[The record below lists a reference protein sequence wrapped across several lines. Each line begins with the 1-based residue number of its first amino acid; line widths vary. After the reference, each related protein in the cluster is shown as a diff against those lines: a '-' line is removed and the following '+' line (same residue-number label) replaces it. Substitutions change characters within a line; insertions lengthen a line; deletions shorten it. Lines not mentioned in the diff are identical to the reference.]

1 MIVVDVQEADCRRG
15 RERELTR
22 IEAGSNLRTTVGLH
36 EGMAPDPAT
45 GKSRGSRYRTND
57 AQYRSGDGPERESQ
71 RPEMGG
77 KGKAD
82 KESLGTEFGRGVK
95 RRQHGSGDGSSLG
108 ASSLPASGS
117 HRSSKRWRG
126 DGAEGVDSVGPAD
139 RWDGGTSDPVK
150 ESASSLGKGKQDLDV
165 KVADAGAG
173 KITLTQGKEGLNMEK
188 VTRKQRVSR
197 ASLASDN
204 RAITVMDLQETDL
217 SIIDSNI
224 RIKNKVSYRRESVA
238 EITDSEAEK
247 GVKENS
253 KSTAEVRSR
262 RRWDR
267 DGIKGGAED
276 VEDGSARGMV
286 ASEGSL
292 ERDKRKE
299 KSVGRDRDV
308 DGIRVQNGRKP
319 DGTREPVLETGG
331 RPEAS
336 DEIDQRTNEWKIQE
350 DLRNVELEK
359 ELENRIRRRRE
370 ESGDRDRWRD
380 DDRERDAK
388 RHSDPREERTR
399 EERHREDYSRR
410 ERERHSDRHESRQHR
425 EGSRPSEGKLR
436 DERHYESD
444 REYRSHR
451 EERQH
456 VVRSKDVDDH
466 GRGDRPRDQEHRDRK
481 GRDKVS
487 SYEVERR
494 VREKGYKDDP
504 SDRERSH
511 ATTPFGESI
520 DGRSEHRPKRA
531 REGETGEGTLAER
544 ETSRQGGRSGDPD
557 TPAANDLTHDDR
569 PRRGR
574 DERDGDIRPERLRA
588 SPRDSDSMRGKVK
601 ANHWR
606 SEGSA
611 SELLREG
618 QPSPRQDTR
627 ASPSSNRLD
636 YPSPPRLDDRRS
648 PRYTSQ
654 RSPSPPHLDVACGPP
669 RGKTGHGD
677 WFEPSNSVS
686 SSSGTQRRPPGASL
700 HVSDRR
706 DRMKW
711 VSGAEEEVK
720 SGMHRSNRSMDEA
733 REGSLSPHRLRD
745 QHMHGVLVKPPLH
758 GQDTFSRVPMVGRG
772 DRERWR
778 SSTQGGSTS
787 YEGGQL
793 DHHIPEELS
802 PRDRN
807 ERGRRM
813 PLNRPPGSPMIRP
826 QLASLPA
833 PPLAPLPPP
842 PPFRPGIDNP
852 AVLGPPNGGF
862 DDGTCS
868 RDQGRGDRKGG
879 PLRREG
885 GGGGIGPGDAW
896 RGVNIGNWNS
906 RNQGPLPGNAF
917 PPFPPQFAPHP
928 SPGGGG
934 FPGMGQQ
941 FPGPPIFPGGGG
953 RPPMDMG
960 FGGRFIGPGGHMGE
974 NGDGFL
980 GPGRGAG
987 WHGPG
992 EGDDG
997 RGPPLMGPGD
1007 GWEGPGP
1014 HGDDRHRHGRMEWDR
1029 GGPMGVRVWE
1039 RERERE
1045 LWEGR
1050 VREGASDFMPLRSQ
1064 MEPPLQSSAFP
1075 PGGSGWGMPREPQV
1089 LNDLKPRPERPPYD
1103 IQESKRK
1110 PDGVVP
1116 KLKTAKSMGKT
1127 QVLNEGKRNKHA
1139 TAAMQSV
1146 LSQLHISPELAGA
1159 DLYNKYKALLPAS
1172 DSEKQAHGVE
1182 EEDTDSESADDD
1194 LNLEVD
1200 LEGEAL
1206 ISAPKLLPKLLP
1218 PLPEGVFE
1226 AAMRVYRKPEW
1237 ENKLQRSKVGSF
1249 ILPFDPATVKL
1260 PSIKMELRNDFL
1272 VASQDQDLAVGTL
1285 YSQQQDDINAPVVP
1299 QQDVDVI
1306 DTETGADLS
1315 VASVDE
1321 VVDRRGSI
1329 SALVA
1334 HIEHSDNEVAV
1345 VEDTQG
1351 LMDPLP
1357 DLRKHPSANYN
1368 DGDVAAVYRVDDSV
1382 VAESA
1387 DRGADAMDGEFLP
1400 SYVEVAEYS
1409 DREFEADMEDAMED
1423 VQQGVAVG
1431 KEIRCQNS
1439 EPMEVDESQ
1448 PTASVAD
1455 VSRLQNTMCMEV
1467 EEAEFENA
1475 GVEEIL
1481 GGNVCAEGEV
1491 SLRVTSSGES
1501 WDGNNAPSETE
1512 TVPETGSSVVLG
1524 TAGVQQGHAV
1534 DAEEARGDGNTSL
1547 ESEDVQNETL
1557 VSVQFTVE
1565 SKVPSVLEEFQ
1576 EVEIVEEARS
1586 VSNLSPQRGSVQQ
1599 DDTPTAEASAE
1610 SDVSLHEEE
1619 AVDLAEM
1626 NDVSLHEEEADDLAE
1641 MNDVANDKEL
1651 VLQNP
1656 EVLLNEA
1663 EDTSIE
1669 ARTSPTEEDATCH
1682 ADHDD
1687 GVYPQTGS
1695 LENVNSLVEGNDDA
1709 VEYGDHVN
1717 ADEDADLVEEEKVVG
1732 DQERVELEVVL
1743 LSEAGIANS
1752 VMEEVCDEKL
1762 LDETRNELSPEALSS
1777 EVVSEA
1783 AGDTSVLGE
1792 SVDTVHTPMVEVV
1805 ERETEAWIFIDNSNE
1820 ERPQIEK
1827 TVGDAVDDVSLSMA
1841 PEDDEVRLPSSS
1853 SPDVRQLSDDVQC
1866 IDVTEES
1873 PSAVVSEPE
1882 HRIGSNGK
1890 LKEIEEE
1897 SLSTQEQEEPPV
1909 AVVEVQETLPRQL
1922 RKRRASSRLLANAE
1936 AHAQQEAAQ
1945 GQASVGVKNRGGSKG
1960 SGKRATKGATR
1971 TSQRRSKRRGSTR

>member
-1 MIVVDVQEADCRRG
+1 
-15 RERELTR
+15 
-22 IEAGSNLRTTVGLH
+22 
-36 EGMAPDPAT
+36 MAPDPAT
-45 GKSRGSRYRTND
+45 GKSRGSRYRNND
-57 AQYRSGDGPERESQ
+57 AQYRSGEGPERDSQ

-77 KGKAD
+77 KGKGD
-82 KESLGTEFGRGVK
+82 KESGGTDFGRGVK
-95 RRQHGSGDGSSLG
+95 RRQHGGGDGGSLG
-108 ASSLPASGS
+108 ATSVPVPGS

-126 DGAEGVDSVGPAD
+126 DGSEGVDSVGPAD
-139 RWDGGTSDPVK
+139 RWDGGASDPVK
-150 ESASSLGKGKQDLDV
+150 ESASSLGKGKQELDV

-173 KITLTQGKEGLNMEK
+173 KITVTHGKEGLNMEK
-188 VTRKQRVSR
+188 ATRKQRVSR

-204 RAITVMDLQETDL
+204 RAITVMDLQETDG

-224 RIKNKVSYRRESVA
+224 RIKNKVSYRRESVT

-267 DGIKGGAED
+267 DGFKGGAEE

-286 ASEGSL
+286 GSEGSL

-319 DGTREPVLETGG
+319 GDGTREVVLEAGG

-399 EERHREDYSRR
+399 DERHREDYSRR

-436 DERHYESD
+436 EDRHYESD

-466 GRGDRPRDQEHRDRK
+466 GRGDRPRDQDHRDRK
-481 GRDKVS
+481 GRDKVC

-511 ATTPFGESI
+511 VTTPFVEST

-531 REGETGEGTLAER
+531 REGETGEGFLAER

-557 TPAANDLTHDDR
+557 TPAVNDLTHDDR
-569 PRRGR
+569 SRRGR
-574 DERDGDIRPERLRA
+574 DERDGDSRPERLRA
-588 SPRDSDSMRGKVK
+588 SPRDSDRMRGKVK

-606 SEGSA
+606 NEGSA
-611 SELLREG
+611 AELLREG

-627 ASPSSNRLD
+627 ASPSSNRMD

-654 RSPSPPHLDVACGPP
+654 RSSSPPHLDVACGPP

-758 GQDTFSRVPMVGRG
+758 GQDTFSRGPMVGRG

-807 ERGRRM
+807 ERARRM
-813 PLNRPPGSPMIRP
+813 PMNRPPGSPMIRP
-826 QLASLPA
+826 QLASLPV

-862 DDGTCS
+862 DDGSCS

-1039 RERERE
+1039 RDRERE

-1050 VREGASDFMPLRSQ
+1050 VREGASEFMPLRSQ
-1064 MEPPLQSSAFP
+1064 MEPPLQSTAFP

-1116 KLKTAKSMGKT
+1116 KMKTAKSIGKT

-1172 DSEKQAHGVE
+1172 DSEKQVHGVE
-1182 EEDTDSESADDD
+1182 EEDAGSESADDD
-1194 LNLEVD
+1194 LNMEVD
-1200 LEGEAL
+1200 IEGEAL

-1226 AAMRVYRKPEW
+1226 AAMKVYRKPEW

-1249 ILPFDPATVKL
+1249 TLPFDPATVKL
-1260 PSIKMELRNDFL
+1260 PSIKMELRSDFL
-1272 VASQDQDLAVGTL
+1272 AVSQDQHLSVGTL
-1285 YSQQQDDINAPVVP
+1285 FSQQQDDVDAPVVP
-1299 QQDVDVI
+1299 QQDIDVL
-1306 DTETGADLS
+1306 DTEAGGDLL

-1321 VVDRRGSI
+1321 VVDRRCSI

-1334 HIEHSDNEVAV
+1334 HFEPSDNEVAEI
-1345 VEDTQG
+1345 EDTQG
-1351 LMDPLP
+1351 HMDPLS
-1357 DLRKHPSANYN
+1357 DLRKHPSANYK
-1368 DGDVAAVYRVDDSV
+1368 DGDVAVVYRVDGSV
-1382 VAESA
+1382 VAEFA
-1387 DRGADAMDGEFLP
+1387 DRGAYAMDGEFLP
-1400 SYVEVAEYS
+1400 SHVEVAEYS
-1409 DREFEADMEDAMED
+1409 DREFEADMEDALED

-1439 EPMEVDESQ
+1439 EPMEVNESQ
-1448 PTASVAD
+1448 QAASVAD
-1455 VSRLQNTMCMEV
+1455 VSSLQNTCCMEV
-1467 EEAEFENA
+1467 EEAEFGNA

-1491 SLRVTSSGES
+1491 SLRVTSSGGS
-1501 WDGNNAPSETE
+1501 WDGNNAPPETE
-1512 TVPETGSSVVLG
+1512 TVLETGSSVVLG
-1524 TAGVQQGHAV
+1524 AAGVQQGRAV
-1534 DAEEARGDGNTSL
+1534 AAKEARGDGNTFL
-1547 ESEDVQNETL
+1547 ESEDVERGSL
-1557 VSVQFTVE
+1557 VSDEFRVE
-1565 SKVPSVLEEFQ
+1565 SKVPPGLEEFQ
-1576 EVEIVEEARS
+1576 EVDIAEDARF
-1586 VSNLSPQRGSVQQ
+1586 VSSLSSQRGSVQQ
-1599 DDTPTAEASAE
+1599 DDTATAEASAE
-1610 SDVSLHEEE
+1610 SDVSLHVEE
-1619 AVDLAEM
+1619 ANDLAEM
-1626 NDVSLHEEEADDLAE
+1626 NDC
-1641 MNDVANDKEL
+1641 ANDKEL

-1656 EVLLNEA
+1656 QVTLNEA
-1663 EDTSIE
+1663 EDTSDE
-1669 ARTSPTEEDATCH
+1669 AEKSQIKEDATCN
-1682 ADHDD
+1682 ADHNDR
-1687 GVYPQTGS
+1687 VYPQTDS

-1709 VEYGDHVN
+1709 VDYGDHVN
-1717 ADEDADLVEEEKVVG
+1717 PDEDAGLVKEEKVVG
-1732 DQERVELEVVL
+1732 EEGRVELEVVL
-1743 LSEAGIANS
+1743 LSEAGIPNS
-1752 VMEEVCDEKL
+1752 VMEEACDEKS

-1777 EVVSEA
+1777 EVVREA

-1792 SVDTVHTPMVEVV
+1792 NVDTVHTPMVEVV
-1805 ERETEAWIFIDNSNE
+1805 EREAEASILIDNSNE
-1820 ERPQIEK
+1820 DRPQMEK
-1827 TVGDAVDDVSLSMA
+1827 TVGDAVDDVSLSMGR
-1841 PEDDEVRLPSSS
+1841 EDDKVQMPSSYPS
-1853 SPDVRQLSDDVQC
+1853 DDRQLSDDVQR
-1866 IDVTEES
+1866 IDVTEEP

-1882 HRIGSNGK
+1882 HRMGSNGK
-1890 LKEIEEE
+1890 FKEIEEE
-1897 SLSTQEQEEPPV
+1897 SLLTQEQEPPV

-1922 RKRRASSRLLANAE
+1922 RKRRASSRLIANAE

-1945 GQASVGVKNRGGSKG
+1945 GQASVSVKNRGGSKG
-1960 SGKRATKGATR
+1960 AGKRATKGATR
-1971 TSQRRSKRRGSTR
+1971 TSQRRSKRRGSTH